1 MRPTTWPHRL
11 GPQTHQ
17 APHSQTRSTRPTQ
30 WPQLCN
36 DHSVV
41 TVLVTSL
48 IRVRGKHTQGRRAE
62 QGKHTWGR
70 AGERH
75 CCQEFRHS
83 GQPPA
88 AQAVHCYD
96 PSLQKSWR
104 LQDGTGTS
112 HPAPASA
119 DTSSSLSLEGLASS
133 EWRLASP
140 LPTVPLCLGQVTTKK
155 GLAQN
160 HSGAAPGKVSEAA
173 RRASALVRAHL

>member
-1 MRPTTWPHRL
+1 MRPTAW
-11 GPQTHQ
+11 
-17 APHSQTRSTRPTQ
+17 APRRTRPRSQTRSTRPTQ

-36 DHSVV
+36 DPNVV
-41 TVLVTSL
+41 TFLVTSL

-75 CCQEFRHS
+75 CCQEFCHS

-96 PSLQKSWR
+96 LSLQKSWR
-104 LQDGTGTS
+104 LQEGTGTS
-112 HPAPASA
+112 HPGAHPAPASA

-133 EWRLASP
+133 EWRLESP
-140 LPTVPLCLGQVTTKK
+140 LPTIPLCLGQVTTKK
-155 GLAQN
+155 GLALN
-160 HSGAAPGKVSEAA
+160 HSGAALGKVSEAA
-173 RRASALVRAHL
+173 GRASALVRAHL